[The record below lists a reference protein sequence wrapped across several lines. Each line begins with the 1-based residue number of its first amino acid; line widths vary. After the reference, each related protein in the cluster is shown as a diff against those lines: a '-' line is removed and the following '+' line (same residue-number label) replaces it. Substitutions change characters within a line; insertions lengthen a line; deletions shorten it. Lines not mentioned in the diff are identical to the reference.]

1 MKSEIEVQMRIA
13 KFKAKG
19 SDLLRRIIEE
29 K

>member
-1 MKSEIEVQMRIA
+1 MKSEIEVQMRITT
-13 KFKAKG
+13 FKAKG